1 MVVRAVVASLWG
13 ASSRPNV
20 VVMSWWSVV
29 AWSGGERALGEG
41 LRVHLH
47 ISKVHRSLNEIPVI
61 MPGEGILAVEKKGGY
76 VDVRIRMK
84 ATLWRDIEKR
94 ARDEGKSVEHVLFEL
109 FEKLAAFGLS
119 YNDWLRN
126 EEEKRVSET
135 PTYIQ

>member
-1 MVVRAVVASLWG
+1 MEDRKPKCPVCGRTFDSIRGV
-13 ASSRPNV
+13 NV
-20 VVMSWWSVV
+20 
-29 AWSGGERALGEG
+29 
-41 LRVHLH
+41 H
-47 ISKVHRSLNEIPVI
+47 ISKVHHSLNEIPVI

-94 ARDEGKSVEHVLFEL
+94 ARDEGKSVEYVLFEV
-109 FEKLAAFGLS
+109 FENLAAFGLS